1 MICNVVPLDVTALL
15 QTVTKHLKPEAIS
28 VLWPG
33 KLELNLPILD
43 LTYFIRVV
51 QDARPSVTEKEK
63 KETSQKETS
72 YKLNNEKNME
82 ESQH

>member
-1 MICNVVPLDVTALL
+1 LICNVVPLDVTALL

-43 LTYFIRVV
+43 YLTYFIRVV

-63 KETSQKETS
+63 KGNLPERDFLQTKR
-72 YKLNNEKNME
+72 
-82 ESQH
+82 